1 EAHRR
6 ARDGQGSGQHSPR
19 LGRRRGSTRDQR
31 SHAAGEP
38 GMGAV
43 KLLPASP
50 VEQSLEGRFLVLSAF
65 AVAVLAVVL
74 YGQDYVSPALGFG
87 IAIAGHVVSYR
98 GRNRKRTFWG
108 QVLVASLVVASL
120 SYFLAD
126 SVGALLGGVMP
137 QANFAILLVAVTSF
151 DLKTRRNCYSS
162 LWISL
167 AILYLASVYAWDYP
181 FGLLV
186 LMWAACLAGF
196 WSASHLRRMGAR
208 FALPRASGTFLAGAT
223 LLGVAAF
230 IFILQPAFDPTG
242 PLVVSLP
249 SYAKFKGV
257 LGNPIMALA
266 QI

>member
-1 EAHRR
+1 MA
-6 ARDGQGSGQHSPR
+6 
-19 LGRRRGSTRDQR
+19 
-31 SHAAGEP
+31 
-38 GMGAV
+38 AV

-74 YGQDYVSPALGFG
+74 YGQDYVIPALGFG

-167 AILYLASVYAWDYP
+167 AILYLASVYAWAYP

-186 LMWAACLAGF
+186 LMWAICLAGF
-196 WSASHLRRMGAR
+196 WAASHLQRMDARLAVPVPAVAVALGGAV
-208 FALPRASGTFLAGAT
+208 
-223 LLGVAAF
+223 LLGVGAF
-230 IFILQPAFDPTG
+230 VFIPQPSVDPNG
-242 PLVVSLP
+242 PVLVSLP
-249 SYAKFKGV
+249 NYVGFKGE
-257 LGNPIMALA
+257 LENPALPL
-266 QI
+266 